1 MVDPGGFHE
10 VRYEQLVE
18 DTETQTRSLIDYL
31 GLDWSDE
38 CMRFFDNPRMVT
50 TASMT
55 QVRQPVYRSSIGRWR
70 RYQEYLGPLLEKL
83 GDVRQYGVEED

>member
-1 MVDPGGFHE
+1 
-10 VRYEQLVE
+10 
-18 DTETQTRSLIDYL
+18 
-31 GLDWSDE
+31 
-38 CMRFFDNPRMVT
+38 
-50 TASMT
+50 MT